1 MDRLRNMVLSSR
13 NFPACYTSG
22 DVYFSPRGLIFLG
35 YTMVSVSS
43 WVMTFFFLSW
53 WKIDLQC
60 SVGFC
65 CITVRIRHNYVYVAS
80 FLSLPLVCQYWFSR
94 FHIYA
99 LIDDTCLFL
108 TYFPLYKR
116 LWFIC
121 VTITDSDL
129 FLFYG

>member
-1 MDRLRNMVLSSR
+1 M
-13 NFPACYTSG
+13 
-22 DVYFSPRGLIFLG
+22 
-35 YTMVSVSS
+35 
-43 WVMTFFFLSW
+43 
-53 WKIDLQC
+53 Q
-60 SVGFC
+60 
-65 CITVRIRHNYVYVAS
+65 IRHNYVYVAS